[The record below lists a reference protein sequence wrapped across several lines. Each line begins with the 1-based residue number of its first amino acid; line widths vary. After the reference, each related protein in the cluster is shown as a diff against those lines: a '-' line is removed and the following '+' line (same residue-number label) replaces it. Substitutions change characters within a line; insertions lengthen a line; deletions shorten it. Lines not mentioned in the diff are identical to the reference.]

1 MNPQIIQD
9 NDGNNTG
16 VFITMK
22 DWNFIESIYPDIN
35 NLKTELP
42 EWQKEIID
50 ERLDI
55 IAKNPQRLKPIES
68 LFQLLENEGWWLIP
82 YFILMK

>member
-68 LFQLLENEGWWLIP
+68 LFQLLENEG
-82 YFILMK
+82 

>member
-35 NLKTELP
+35 SLKTELP
-42 EWQKEIID
+42 EWQKEIIN

-68 LFQLLENEGWWLIP
+68 LFQLLENEG
-82 YFILMK
+82 

>member
-1 MNPQIIQD
+1 MNPQIIRD
-9 NDGNNTG
+9 NDGNNTE

-42 EWQKEIID
+42 HWQKEIID
-50 ERLDI
+50 ERMDI

-68 LFQLLENEGWWLIP
+68 LFQALENDD
-82 YFILMK
+82 